1 MKRPS
6 FQWYPKDYLTDLNV
20 EVMTLEEQGAYRRL
34 MDYEWLHQ
42 GLPNDTVALAK
53 MCRITEAR
61 FKKLWPA
68 IEPCFKLNR
77 SGSILVHP
85 RLASERRK
93 QDLHKAAKRNAG
105 KKGAEARWGDS
116 PEAAETQDDDSI
128 AIDVP
133 MAKNGSS
140 SSSASASASSTAVY
154 PPAEGDAR
162 TREASELTESD
173 RRGDDASELAVWLGD
188 DHADVVERFVEA
200 VGADA
205 RTLTSIFRTFGPKGT
220 QGERILAKLN
230 ADEQRSAM
238 AASLEALIGERQ
250 AYRQNFFRAILASN
264 VSALVG
270 EKPEGGNDPGR
281 INPST
286 FDDDLDKEM
295 LRQTGG
301 IPGRGSS

>member
-1 MKRPS
+1 MPDGRFLSKAIAHDLELNTVVS
-6 FQWYPKDYLTDLNV
+6 FEADYLFSRCIPHLDREGRMPGHPSQVKAIACPLREKITIDAINRCLSELAAAKLVTWYEV
-20 EVMTLEEQGAYRRL
+20 EGRAVLEFPGFQK
-34 MDYEWLHQ
+34 HQ
-42 GLPNDTVALAK
+42 KGLRKN
-53 MCRITEAR
+53 REAESNLPSS
-61 FKKLWPA
+61 K
-68 IEPCFKLNR
+68 
-77 SGSILVHP
+77 V
-85 RLASERRK
+85 
-93 QDLHKAAKRNAG
+93 HKAKRLTTLLRSNSG
-105 KKGAEARWGDS
+105 PDPDQLPLSEVKGS
-116 PEAAETQDDDSI
+116 
-128 AIDVP
+128 
-133 MAKNGSS
+133 
-140 SSSASASASSTAVY
+140 
-154 PPAEGDAR
+154 EGRSVAR

-173 RRGDDASELAVWLGD
+173 RQGDDASELADWLGD

-205 RTLTSIFRTFGPKGT
+205 QTLTSIFRTFGPKGT
-220 QGERILAKLN
+220 QGERILAKLD

-270 EKPEGGNDPGR
+270 EEPEGGNDPGR

-286 FDDDLDKEM
+286 FGDDLDKEM